1 MKKVLRLVL
10 IPCLILS
17 MVYLHANNYGA
28 EKVEGVPIKIT
39 EQTGCNGQDR
49 SNYISAHING
59 HYLNVAFLADL
70 GSVTIK
76 ILDESY
82 TMLELSY
89 IETPSGYQYYIP
101 LEGRYTLLI
110 ALEDGDEYR
119 GDFEVSE

>member
-1 MKKVLRLVL
+1 MLRKIILFVFMLGVTGTIVADNLV
-10 IPCLILS
+10 INDEITIL
-17 MVYLHANNYGA
+17 ANN
-28 EKVEGVPIKIT
+28 
-39 EQTGCNGQDR
+39 GCGNDR
-49 SNYISAHING
+49 SASISAHING

>member
-1 MKKVLRLVL
+1 MLCIAVSSTLCLANYKAYEIGDGTEIL
-10 IPCLILS
+10 INKTS
-17 MVYLHANNYGA
+17 NYG
-28 EKVEGVPIKIT
+28 GW
-39 EQTGCNGQDR
+39 DR
-49 SNYISAHING
+49 SSSISAHING

-101 LEGRYTLLI
+101 LEDRYTLLI

>member
-1 MKKVLRLVL
+1 MFKKIFIVFNLLL
-10 IPCLILS
+10 I
-17 MVYLHANNYGA
+17 MVTGVANDYFQRENIIVIIAQNHGS
-28 EKVEGVPIKIT
+28 
-39 EQTGCNGQDR
+39 NDR
-49 SNYISAHING
+49 SSSISAHING

-110 ALEDGDEYR
+110 ALEDGDEYY
-119 GDFEVSE
+119 GDFEVGE